1 MTFPTVDT
9 RYIETFK
16 DHTQRSAPL
25 SAKAHSESLHWF
37 DADPGELPV
46 FLARVEAN
54 YVSPSQSQE
63 FISGSE
69 YNLISEY
76 QNWRW
81 PFASDRIWPA
91 VAQALPTLCIASGI
105 LAIPALI
112 FAFAPA
118 DSTRNIRNTIETDR
132 LHFAAHMPAL
142 AVASAF
148 ASEGARNEMPTDK
161 RSTAN
166 ETVVARQATSP
177 ELRVPPTLVRQS
189 DRMTYAD
196 DVAVSLPAWGGD
208 TFYSSMASVAQDGSS
223 AIPVNI
229 TMASEP
235 DVIVAAVE
243 STQPLDLETNES
255 LEFANPKLLQAAME
269 DVSASIEPTKKSR
282 RARRKKAKA
291 VPAPLTQE
299 AATQEA
305 TTAPFFAS
313 VKLPPLFGGE
323 APKPKASPS
332 PEPVIVTP
340 QASSNTSWAPTSM
353 NDIFLNFQ

>member
-16 DHTQRSAPL
+16 DQTQRSEPL

-46 FLARVEAN
+46 FLARAEAN
-54 YVSPSQSQE
+54 YVSPSQSQD
-63 FISGSE
+63 FVSDSE
-69 YNLISEY
+69 HDLKAEY

-91 VAQALPTLCIASGI
+91 VTHALPTLCIASAI

-118 DSTRNIRNTIETDR
+118 DSTLNIRHTIETDR
-132 LHFAAHMPAL
+132 LHFASHMPAL
-142 AVASAF
+142 AVASAL
-148 ASEGARNEMPTDK
+148 ASDRAHTETPTDK
-161 RSTAN
+161 RRTAN
-166 ETVVARQATSP
+166 ETVVARQETSP
-177 ELRVPPTLVRQS
+177 ELRVQPTLVRQS
-189 DRMTYAD
+189 DRMTSAD
-196 DVAVSLPAWGGD
+196 DIAVSLPAWGGD
-208 TFYSSMASVAQDGSS
+208 TFYSSMASVARDGSS
-223 AIPVNI
+223 AIPINI
-229 TMASEP
+229 TMALEP

-243 STQPLDLETNES
+243 STQPPDLETNVS
-255 LEFANPKLLQAAME
+255 LEFANPKLLQAATE
-269 DVSASIEPTKKSR
+269 DVSASIEPAKKSR

-291 VPAPLTQE
+291 VPVPLTQE
-299 AATQEA
+299 AATQES

-323 APKPKASPS
+323 APKPQTSPS
-332 PEPVIVTP
+332 PEPAIVTP